1 MSPGGKG
8 SAACVGASRL
18 VRVSCFSEPAARRY
32 TAVFSLQARPCG
44 TPHGV
49 RAPTTALRWLI
60 TVANLAGELPVQV
73 IVDGRARL
81 SRSHYAWSAG
91 GLVLTIATV
100 LPEPGLAFELIS
112 TYTGHTDTDT
122 IAIHLMLGQ
131 GRASEIDGCR
141 HPHEQ
146 LNPVE
151 LARACAY
158 DHASRLIEALGDS
171 QHPAR
176 VELAEHTFRDLE
188 RVE

>member
-1 MSPGGKG
+1 M
-8 SAACVGASRL
+8 
-18 VRVSCFSEPAARRY
+18 
-32 TAVFSLQARPCG
+32 
-44 TPHGV
+44 
-49 RAPTTALRWLI
+49 
-60 TVANLAGELPVQV
+60 ANLAGELPLQV

-112 TYTGHTDTDT
+112 TYTGHPDTDT
-122 IAIHLMLGQ
+122 IATHLTLGQ
-131 GRASEIDGCR
+131 SREGQVDTCR
-141 HPHEQ
+141 HLHEQ

-158 DHASRLIEALGDS
+158 DHASRLIEVLGDEE
-171 QHPAR
+171 HPAR
-176 VELAEHTFRDLE
+176 VELDEHTFSELE